1 MFEVSI
7 ILEVRNELK
16 RTGRDI
22 RVSDIED
29 DRSNT
34 LESPAYSRNLSP
46 TRNESTEQGNCY
58 TTLEREG
65 ANRKLYNRRIG

>member
-7 ILEVRNELK
+7 ILDVRNELI
-16 RTGRDI
+16 RTGRDV
-22 RVSDIED
+22 RVTDIED
-29 DRSNT
+29 GRSNT
-34 LESPAYSRNLSP
+34 LESPAYNRDLSL
-46 TRNESTEQGNCY
+46 TRKGSTEQGNCR